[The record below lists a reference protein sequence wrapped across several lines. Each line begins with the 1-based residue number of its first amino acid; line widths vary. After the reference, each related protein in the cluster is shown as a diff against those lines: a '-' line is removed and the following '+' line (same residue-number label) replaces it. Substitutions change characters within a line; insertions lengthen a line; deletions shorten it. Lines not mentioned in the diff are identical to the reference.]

1 MKEKREI
8 INERGA
14 RSSISKEMKVINHTS
29 VVQQSLT
36 ERTEFS
42 IVSVVY
48 DNTNY
53 FNYSWCLSNEVNY
66 FRGFSYNVNEF

>member
-1 MKEKREI
+1 MKKSEKEKI

-53 FNYSWCLSNEVNY
+53 FNYSWCL
-66 FRGFSYNVNEF
+66 

>member
-1 MKEKREI
+1 MSEKSEWKWRERGEREREI
-8 INERGA
+8 VEEGKEA

-36 ERTEFS
+36 GRASFS
-42 IVSVVY
+42 IVSVEY

-53 FNYSWCLSNEVNY
+53 FNYSWCL
-66 FRGFSYNVNEF
+66 